1 MFIPYF
7 SGSASAERVSAIEGI
22 NPSFNRTTWNDY
34 EKMFDGDSS
43 TFSFHVTKPGVWSP
57 EVTWVM
63 PEPVT
68 IDSFLLNAYVSDK
81 RAFNEVYVK
90 VYQANTN
97 TYINLGRLGYS
108 SDSLKDYDSSLH
120 VLPTPIPNVTKVMLS
135 VSKTYDGVTY
145 KVYEMNVF
153 TTKLT
158 ENPEPEKF
166 KISNLKVTLNSTE
179 SLNLSW
185 DAIKSD
191 YLKTYQIYQ
200 NNKLLGSVKNTSYFV
215 NGLSPGEEYTFKVVP
230 LDTFDKD
237 YAPGVIS
244 YTIPIPDTTPPAVP
258 QNVKVSA
265 DQKTARLTWDAVT
278 DEDLYGYFVYLGDS
292 LLTKSAIRRTTFD
305 MYELE
310 PDKEYTVSVSAVDL
324 SGNESEK
331 SKPVTFKTLG
341 LDTAP
346 AKPSG
351 IEANL
356 YDSAVML
363 FWKPV
368 DRAKEYKVYQ
378 DGKEIKK
385 TKETSAK
392 IENLENGRLY
402 TFEVSALNQIGESE
416 KSDKVALMPTAAHLP
431 FINLGYDLKDV
442 SEGTSSWFSSIWLI
456 LAFVVAIF
464 VAFFV
469 GRNVKNLF
477 GGG

>member
-22 NPSFNRTTWNDY
+22 NPSFSGGSWTDF
-34 EKMFDGDSS
+34 EKMFDGDTS
-43 TFSFHVTKPGVWSP
+43 TFAKFVSP
-57 EVTWVM
+57 KSGPAPYVTWTM

-68 IDSFLLNAYVSDK
+68 IDAFVLNGYVSDK
-81 RAFNEVYVK
+81 SPYNQIYIT
-90 VYQANTN
+90 VYQGNTSNDIAN
-97 TYINLGRLGYS
+97 LGYS
-108 SDSLKDYDSSLH
+108 RDSLKDYDNSIH
-120 VLPTPIPNVTKVMLS
+120 VLSTPIPGVTKIMLKVGQS
-135 VSKTYDGVTY
+135 GTGTIYQVSEF
-145 KVYEMNVF
+145 KVL

-215 NGLSPGEEYTFKVVP
+215 NGLSPGEEYTFKIVP
-230 LDTFDKD
+230 VDTFDKD

-265 DQKTARLTWDAVT
+265 DQKTAHLTWDAVT

-341 LDTAP
+341 LDAAP
-346 AKPSG
+346 SKPAG

-356 YDSAVML
+356 YNGAVML

-378 DGKEIKK
+378 DGNEIKK
-385 TKETSAK
+385 TSETSAK

-416 KSDKVALMPTAAHLP
+416 KSDKVTLMPSAAHLP

-469 GRNVKNLF
+469 GRHLKSLF